1 MSKQRPVTLR
11 EVAAKA
17 GVSVSTASRILQGL
31 STGRG
36 DAAARVHAA
45 VKALGYRPN
54 VLLASLASRRFHL
67 DQHDVGL
74 PLAMVSWPRHRVV
87 ERMLQNHAYVGF
99 ERASRAMGYA
109 PRFLPLGLEEP
120 LERVTAQL
128 RAEGVAG
135 IAFSD
140 VPSDRSVLRA
150 VNWSS
155 FSLVLLDRPLA
166 ELSCDEVR
174 PAVFENVLTAFRQL
188 ERCGARRI
196 GAVFGQHEG
205 GHPDDIARAAAAA
218 HWEQTH
224 RGHPPSFYYQM
235 PQRLDLEEI
244 RVWRREHRVD
254 AILGFPGTVL
264 EMLRA
269 AEKGMFPDL
278 LLASTAVTGR
288 GQFTGMVERQP
299 DLGELACKHLD
310 VLIRRKI
317 QGGTEDP
324 VRMTLQ
330 GRWFAP
336 EERPGWLWAQPGSGP
351 L

>member
-1 MSKQRPVTLR
+1 MSEQRPVTLR
-11 EVAAKA
+11 EVAAEA

-45 VKALGYRPN
+45 VKVLGYRPN

-67 DQHDVGL
+67 DQHHVGL

-87 ERMLQNHAYVGF
+87 ERMLRNHAYIGF
-99 ERASRAMGYA
+99 ERAARAMGYV
-109 PRFLPLGLEEP
+109 PRFVTLSQDES

-140 VPSDRSVLRA
+140 VPPDRSVLRA
-150 VNWSS
+150 VDWSS

-174 PAVFENVLTAFRQL
+174 PAVFDNVLTAFRQL
-188 ERCGARRI
+188 ERSGGRRI

-224 RGHPPSFYYQM
+224 RGNPPSLYYQM
-235 PQRLDLEEI
+235 PQRLDLEQI
-244 RVWRREHRVD
+244 RVWRTKHRVD
-254 AILGFPGTVL
+254 AILGFPGAVL
-264 EMLRA
+264 ELLGA
-269 AEKGMFPDL
+269 AEKKGMFSDL
-278 LLASTAVTGR
+278 LAGTAVPDHGR
-288 GQFTGMVERQP
+288 FAGMVERQP

-310 VLIRRKI
+310 MLIRRKI
-317 QGGTEDP
+317 QGGTDDP
-324 VRMTLQ
+324 VRMTLH

-336 EERPGWLWAQPGSGP
+336 EERPEWLWAQPASE
-351 L
+351 LR